1 MSVLINLIRKIP
13 LIRNS
18 SVEGDK
24 ITSILT
30 ADESKWREI
39 VQLHAP
45 YLFRLIGRFF
55 QDRQMVEDLAQE
67 TFFRAF
73 RYRKSYRSKVPVRY
87 WLAKIAGRLCYDAL
101 RKKKNLEEI
110 FVSDIN
116 PDAVNELEAKL
127 SCGNQKESS
136 DPETSLINRELL
148 EIMLVHLS
156 EKDRMILILTAV
168 EGLTS
173 KETAGLLGLTTA
185 GVKMRAYRA
194 KRSALQKLNNILEIK
209 AGKTGQETQDKA
221 GWRIPVKS

>member
-1 MSVLINLIRKIP
+1 M
-13 LIRNS
+13 
-18 SVEGDK
+18 EGDK
-24 ITSILT
+24 ITPVLT

-55 QDRQMVEDLAQE
+55 RDPQMVEDLAQE

-87 WLAKIAGRLCYDAL
+87 WLARIAVRLCYDAL
-101 RKKKNLEEI
+101 RKKKNLKEL

-116 PDAVNELEAKL
+116 SNINRDAVNELEAKL
-127 SCGNQKESS
+127 SCGNHGKNA
-136 DPETSLINRELL
+136 DPETGLITRELL
-148 EIMLVHLS
+148 EIMLAHLS

-173 KETAGLLGLTTA
+173 KETAGLMGLTTA
-185 GVKMRAYRA
+185 GVKMRICRA
-194 KRSALQKLNNILEIK
+194 RRSVLKKLDKCLEVK
-209 AGKTGQETQDKA
+209 PGKIGQEVQDEA
-221 GWRIPVKS
+221 I

>member
-1 MSVLINLIRKIP
+1 MK
-13 LIRNS
+13 
-18 SVEGDK
+18 VEGDK

-55 QDRQMVEDLAQE
+55 RDRRMVEDLAQE

-87 WLAKIAGRLCYDAL
+87 WLARIAVRLCYDAL
-101 RKKKNLEEI
+101 RKKKNLEEL

-116 PDAVNELEAKL
+116 SNINQDAVNQIEAKL
-127 SCGNQKESS
+127 SCGNQGKSA
-136 DPETSLINRELL
+136 DPETSLITRELL
-148 EIMLVHLS
+148 EMMLTHLS

-173 KETAGLLGLTTA
+173 KETAGLMGLTTA
-185 GVKMRAYRA
+185 GVKMRIYRA
-194 KRSALQKLNNILEIK
+194 RRSALQKLDKIK
-209 AGKTGQETQDKA
+209 PGKTGQEVRDEA
-221 GWRIPVKS
+221 I